1 MVNLI
6 AVSGYAHTGK
16 DEFARSL
23 IERAGFTRVAF
34 ADKMREFLA
43 ALNPI
48 IGYDHQA
55 GFIRLADVIPPE
67 GDPERYT
74 SAGWAEAKEYA
85 EVRDL
90 LQRCGT
96 EAGRKVLGADIWV
109 DATMKSLQED
119 HPYVI
124 TDCRF
129 PNEAASVVWHGG
141 VVVRID
147 RPGIVPV
154 NNHESE
160 TALDGY
166 DFDVRIL
173 NDGSIADLHLA
184 ALETTV
190 ESTHRRLSSPPAW
203 YR

>member
-16 DEFARSL
+16 DEFARGL
-23 IERAGFTRVAF
+23 AQADFHRVAF
-34 ADKMREFLA
+34 ADKMREALA

-96 EAGRKVLGADIWV
+96 EMGRRVLGADLWV
-109 DATMKSLQED
+109 NATLEQMK
-119 HPYVI
+119 PGTAYVV

-129 PNEAASVVWHGG
+129 PNEAEAVQRAGG
-141 VVVRID
+141 IVVRIE
-147 RPGIVPV
+147 RAGVGPV
-154 NNHESE
+154 NDHESE
-160 TALDGY
+160 IALD
-166 DFDVRIL
+166 DWAFDAVVL
-173 NDGSIADLHLA
+173 NDGSITALHRLA
-184 ALETTV
+184 LMVAAG
-190 ESTHRRLSSPPAW
+190 S
-203 YR
+203 